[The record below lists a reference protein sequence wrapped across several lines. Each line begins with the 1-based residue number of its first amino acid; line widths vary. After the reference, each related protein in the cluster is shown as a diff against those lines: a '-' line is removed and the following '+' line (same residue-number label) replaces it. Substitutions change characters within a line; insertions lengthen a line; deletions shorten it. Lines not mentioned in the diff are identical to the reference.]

1 MEKSHKGVSISMD
14 CFVESLRLGPICD
27 FEKGGK
33 PPWKI
38 ATNPTLVLELSSPAK
53 RPFQVTRLKW
63 LHSVHAVA
71 SKEVL
76 NKR

>member
-1 MEKSHKGVSISMD
+1 MD
-14 CFVESLRLGPICD
+14 CFVKSLRLGPICD